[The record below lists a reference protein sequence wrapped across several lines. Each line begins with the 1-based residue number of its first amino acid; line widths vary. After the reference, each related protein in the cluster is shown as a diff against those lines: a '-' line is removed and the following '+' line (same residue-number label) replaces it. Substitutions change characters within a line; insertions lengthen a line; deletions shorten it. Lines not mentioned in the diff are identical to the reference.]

1 MRKRLVIV
9 TASFCLLFALLA
21 PSAWAGVNGWDH
33 VGNGGTAGTAS
44 LNGSVYALHA
54 DGTGLYVGGTFT
66 NAGGVASADHI
77 AKWDGTRW
85 SGFAPLNG
93 AVNAIAV
100 AGGKLF
106 VGGQFTNAGGNANA
120 DFLAVWN
127 GSAWKPFCNAVGPGP
142 AFGGSVLAL
151 QVIGNTLYVG
161 GAFQNGAGLPA
172 ADYLLACDLT
182 TGASSSTVP
191 HDGDMSGSV
200 YALTA
205 DHSGTLYAGGQFSN
219 LAGNLAIDHIGAYSA
234 GSWHPMGSGPSPGGG
249 SIDSYVRALAS
260 DGTNVYVGSDSTSIG
275 GVSGAN
281 HVAKWNGS
289 SWSAMGSN
297 YFSTL
302 TYIYALAVDGPLV
315 FAGGSFQNAS
325 GDPMADQIAYWNGS
339 AWHHLGSNGSGNG
352 PFIGN
357 TAALATRGARVFAG
371 GNFTS
376 AGGDTLA
383 DGIAQS
389 PIQQP
394 DAQIRPAGT
403 ASFTGNGIYSSTAAG
418 ESKSLTAARG
428 TTGTFYLKF
437 QNDGLLSGSY
447 LLHATGSAT
456 GFTTTYTVAGVGV
469 NSKIKAGTYTTGTLS
484 PGKSITVK
492 LVVNVAKSA
501 GTSASFLIKATH
513 TGVPADAVKAVV
525 KAK

>member
-1 MRKRLVIV
+1 M
-9 TASFCLLFALLA
+9 
-21 PSAWAGVNGWDH
+21 
-33 VGNGGTAGTAS
+33 
-44 LNGSVYALHA
+44 YALHA
-54 DGTGLYVGGTFT
+54 DVTGLYVGGAFT
-66 NAGGVASADHI
+66 NAGGVASADYI
-77 AKWDGTRW
+77 AKWDGAKW

-93 AVNAIAV
+93 AVRAIAV
-100 AGGKLF
+100 TGGRLF
-106 VGGQFTNAGGNANA
+106 VGGQFTNAGGNPNA

-127 GSAWKPFCNAVGPGP
+127 GSAWKPFCNPVVPGP

-161 GAFQNGAGLPA
+161 GAFQNGAGIPA
-172 ADYLLACDLT
+172 ADYLLACNLT
-182 TGASSSTVP
+182 TGASSATVL
-191 HDGDMSGSV
+191 HDGDFNGGV

-205 DHSGTLYAGGQFSN
+205 DHSGTLYAGGQFID
-219 LAGNLAIDHIGAYSA
+219 LAGNPAIDHIGAYSK
-234 GSWHPMGSGPSPGGG
+234 GSWHPMGSGRSPGGG

-260 DGTNVYVGSDSTSIG
+260 DGTDIYVGTDALSIG

-289 SWSAMGSN
+289 AWSAMGSN
-297 YFSTL
+297 YFSTS
-302 TYIYALAVDGPLV
+302 TFIYALAVDGPLV
-315 FAGGSFQNAS
+315 FAGGSFQNS
-325 GDPMADQIAYWNGS
+325 GGDPMADQIAYWNGS

-357 TAALATRGARVFAG
+357 TDALATSGARVFVG

-389 PIQQP
+389 PIRQP

-403 ASFTGNGIYSSTAAG
+403 TSFIGNGIYSATASG
-418 ESKSLTAARG
+418 ESQSLTVARG

-456 GFTTTYTVAGVGV
+456 GYTTTYTVAGLDVT
-469 NSKIKAGTYTTGTLS
+469 SKIKAGTYTTVTLS
-484 PGKSITVK
+484 PGQDITVQM
-492 LVVNVAKSA
+492 VVNVAKSA
-501 GTSASFLIKATH
+501 GTSASFLIEATQ